1 MFDRTAIHQSICD
14 RLNDT
19 YRRKNS
25 DYGDSFAK
33 LRAEYPESIL
43 IRLSDK
49 LERLKALKSGKVQMV
64 VDESVKDTLIDLANY
79 AILELLEMEIEEE
92 GEKPQNAL
100 ESKKE
105 SIDD

>member
-1 MFDRTAIHQSICD
+1 M
-14 RLNDT
+14 
-19 YRRKNS
+19 
-25 DYGDSFAK
+25 
-33 LRAEYPESIL
+33 RAEYPEAIL

-92 GEKPQNAL
+92 AHAN
-100 ESKKE
+100 
-105 SIDD
+105 